1 MPFQRG
7 KRPNLAPSKD
17 LVRPGGPDGGRYTFR
32 PVVKEDLALLEV
44 WLRTP
49 EVIRWWGKPE
59 EQTALLREDLDEPAM
74 VMRIVSF
81 DGRPFAYA
89 QHYAVHTWPQAHFE
103 GLPPGSRAIDAFIG
117 EPYMLG
123 KGHGSVFLRL
133 LAAQLRY
140 EGAPVV
146 AIDPDIRNRRA
157 RRAYEKAGFRG
168 DTEVMTDSGPAVLMI
183 FEEA

>member
-7 KRPNLAPSKD
+7 KRPDLAPEPG
-17 LVRPGGPDGGRYTFR
+17 LVRPSRSAAGRYAFR
-32 PVVKEDLALLEV
+32 PVVKQHLAMLKV

-49 EVIRWWGKPE
+49 EVIRWWGQPE
-59 EQTALLREDLDEPAM
+59 EQAALLREDLDEPAM

-81 DGRPFAYA
+81 DGKPFAYA

-103 GLPPGSRAIDAFIG
+103 SLPPGSRAIDAFIG
-117 EPYMLG
+117 VPDMLG
-123 KGHGSVFLRL
+123 KGHGSVFLRI
-133 LAAQLRY
+133 LAGQLRD

-146 AIDPDIRNRRA
+146 AIDPDIQNHRA

-183 FEEA
+183 FEG

>member
-7 KRPNLAPSKD
+7 KRPDLAFSRV
-17 LVRPGGPDGGRYTFR
+17 LSRPIRPDAGRYTFR
-32 PVVKEDLALLEV
+32 PVAKEDLSLLDV

-59 EQTALLREDLDEPAM
+59 EQAALLREDLDEPAM
-74 VMRIVSF
+74 VMQIVSF
-81 DGRPFAYA
+81 DGKPFAYA
-89 QHYAVHTWPQAHFE
+89 QHYAVHTWPQAHFAS
-103 GLPPGSRAIDAFIG
+103 LPPGSRAIDAFIG
-117 EPYMLG
+117 EPDMLG

-133 LAAQLRY
+133 LARRLRY

-146 AIDPDIRNRRA
+146 AIDPDIHNHRG
-157 RRAYEKAGFRG
+157 RRAYKKAGFHG

-183 FEEA
+183 FEG